1 MSTVNTRIKLKHDI
15 TQNWNSAID
24 FIPLKG
30 ELIIYDD
37 YESEIDSHGNIIRYI
52 PNIKIGDGLAYVPD
66 LPFIDQD
73 LRQKL
78 LGHINNE
85 DIHVSPTDRLFWDN
99 KINIDDSKESYDSE
113 EGASLEDET
122 LVFSRNYFA

>member
-1 MSTVNTRIKLKHDI
+1 MSTVNTRIKLKHDT

-85 DIHVSPTDRLFWDN
+85 DIHVSPTDRSFWDN

-122 LVFSRNYFA
+122 LVFSRNYFE